1 MCYKILKTDGQV
13 ACQTTLWSLTLEE
26 RADPEKNNLRDEFDT
41 HVTYCLGAAMTMKYF
56 STSDLTP
63 KCVYY
68 EDPYST
74 IHKGYTDE
82 VLPTPESW
90 DNGVN
95 VEIMLPRG
103 D

>member
-1 MCYKILKTDGQV
+1 M
-13 ACQTTLWSLTLEE
+13 TLEE